1 MGRKK
6 LKIPRSL
13 KSRLRAVADKHG
25 FESHEAVAVHFVDR
39 GLLTYKIEGDDLD
52 ERIERAV
59 DEQGYSSASEL
70 VEHLLIRGLRAYEE
84 AEDDP
89 ERLKERLRGLGYIE

>member
-1 MGRKK
+1 MARKK

-13 KSRLRAVADKHG
+13 KSRLRAVAEKHD
-25 FESHEAVAVHFVDR
+25 FDSYEAVAVHFVDR
-39 GLLTYKIEGDDLD
+39 GLATYGIEGGELD

-59 DEQGYSSASEL
+59 DEQGYSSTSEL

-84 AEDDP
+84 ASDDP
-89 ERLKERLRGLGYIE
+89 EKLQERLRGLGYIE